1 MAEKSILDT
10 TILIDALDHGRHID
24 LLQGENSIS
33 VVSIYE
39 FIRYKK
45 KMLENKLLLED
56 SFDVIAITN
65 PTLLKAAEIFVKLR
79 QNGVTINEND
89 IHIASAALV
98 HNLKLYTKDRDF
110 LEIKKHFEEFK
121 MQFFKD

>member
-10 TILIDALDHGRHID
+10 TILIDALEYGRHAD

-45 KMLENKLLLED
+45 GMLENKLLLED
-56 SFDVIAITN
+56 AFDVIAVTN

-79 QNGVTINEND
+79 QNGVTVNEND

-98 HNLKLYTKDRDF
+98 YNLKLYTKDRDF
-110 LEIKKHFEEFK
+110 LEIKKHFEELK
-121 MQFFKD
+121 IQLFKD